1 MDRPAPTPD
10 RPAHPGAGPAV
21 AAEAAPAADPGA
33 LARAWRG
40 LRIAL
45 DLLVAALLVLAV
57 VADHRPIALAWA
69 ALFTAVYLPGTLR
82 GRRAE
87 RRAAARAGA
96 PAPPAGGHPAGP
108 VLIWLLALLAAWAGL
123 AFTVPEAAYLAF
135 PLFFV
140 AMHVASPA
148 PGLVAV
154 AGLTALAVAA
164 IAHHGGPSPGG
175 VIGPVVG
182 GLVAAATGLGFRL
195 LQREVAARQ
204 AALAQLL
211 AARAD
216 VAAISRR
223 AGELDERARLAAEI
237 HDTVAQGLASIGLL
251 LHAAEAELAQLPGA
265 DRPLDRIRL
274 ARGTAADNLAE
285 TRAIIARLQ
294 PAPLAGAELPA
305 ALARACAGTALG
317 DAVSFRVDGP
327 ARPLPPDTEATVLR
341 VAQTLLGNV
350 VAHSGARS
358 CRVTL
363 TYEPEGVALDVVDD
377 GVGFDPTA
385 PAPGG
390 SFGLAG
396 ARRRARD
403 AAGDLTV
410 ESAPGA
416 GCGVRLT
423 LPAPAAPEVA
433 AR

>member
-1 MDRPAPTPD
+1 MDRPAAP
-10 RPAHPGAGPAV
+10 PAAASAG
-21 AAEAAPAADPGA
+21 AEAAPAADPGA

-45 DLLVAALLVLAV
+45 DLLVAALLALAV
-57 VADHRPIALAWA
+57 AADHRPPALAWA
-69 ALFTAVYLPGTLR
+69 AVFALVYLPGTIL

-96 PAPPAGGHPAGP
+96 PGRPGPAAGARPHPAGP
-108 VLIWLLALLAAWAGL
+108 VLAWLVALAGAWAGL

-140 AMHVASPA
+140 AMHVAA
-148 PGLVAV
+148 PVPGMAAV
-154 AGLTALAVAA
+154 AALTAVAVAA

-175 VIGPVVG
+175 VVGPVVG

-251 LHAAEAELAQLPGA
+251 LHAAEADLGGLAGA
-265 DRPLDRIRL
+265 ERPLGRIRL
-274 ARGTAADNLAE
+274 ARTTAADNLAE
-285 TRAIIARLQ
+285 TRAIIARLR

-305 ALARACAGTALG
+305 ALARVCAGTALG
-317 DAVSFRVDGP
+317 DAVLLRVDG
-327 ARPLPPDTEATVLR
+327 AVRRLPPEAEATVLR

-350 VAHSGARS
+350 VAHSGAAG

-363 TYEPEGVALDVVDD
+363 TYEPEGVALDVVDE
-377 GVGFDPTA
+377 GAGFDPAA
-385 PAPGG
+385 PAPEG
-390 SFGLAG
+390 SLGLAG
-396 ARRRARD
+396 ARRRAR
-403 AAGDLTV
+403 AAGGELTV

-423 LPAPAAPEVA
+423 LPAPAAPEGG